1 MDNIIAKNIGIKESG
16 GKPVKGGFL
25 EQYTNNQW
33 YCFQARQTVYYN
45 VFSSEKPT
53 ELDLIKMAKNL
64 IRLAPQLG
72 SGFDGAIKDKPLSDD
87 ILKQIVSVK
96 FVQSLDGYPEK
107 FDMIADELFDRTD
120 IPFFRIRAVVRE
132 DGKDDLGRQSMI
144 SIISTHAL
152 IEGADAALLSRSRAL
167 SKEKTSEKLKKN
179 SKLQQIL
186 YNLTAVILAPLQLIA
201 AEFLVPKKLDANY
214 RALSIK
220 REEIK
225 NIAEKLN
232 ISQRALVFALASYVL
247 NNKGKGFS
255 KRNINVIYADLDNAS
270 PFQTNDDYFS
280 FRMVEMKLKYNYD
293 FITYAKNV
301 ELAIKQVEEK
311 NIAKTQSL
319 LNAMFATH
327 RKLKKLMPFLYR
339 GKVFRFSANY
349 HMSLSLLPPQRL
361 FGRLTKGMIEP
372 IYAGTF
378 HPGINMCVFAPG
390 RHYITF
396 NFSIQNRFLETLADL
411 PILLNKIEQDL
422 HKNHG

>member
-1 MDNIIAKNIGIKESG
+1 MDNIIAKNIGVKEGLEKSNRG
-16 GKPVKGGFL
+16 DFL
-25 EQYTNNQW
+25 SRYTNNQW

-45 VFSSEKPT
+45 VFSSEKLD

-72 SGFDGAIKDKPLSDD
+72 TGFNGAIKDKPLSDD
-87 ILKQIVSVK
+87 ILKEIVSVK
-96 FVQSLDGYPEK
+96 SVQSLDGYPEK
-107 FDMIADELFDRTD
+107 FDMIADELFDKTD

-152 IEGADAALLSRSRAL
+152 IEGADAALLSRSKAL
-167 SKEKTSEKLKKN
+167 SKEIVSTKLKKN
-179 SKLQQIL
+179 SKLQRIL
-186 YNLTAVILAPLQLIA
+186 YNLTAAILAPLQLIV

-220 REEIK
+220 REQIK
-225 NIAEKLN
+225 NISEKLN

-247 NNKGKGFS
+247 NNRGKGFS
-255 KRNINVIYADLDNAS
+255 KKNINTIYADLDNAS
-270 PFQTNDDYFS
+270 PFQTNDDYFN
-280 FRMVEMKLKYNYD
+280 FRMVEMKLKYDDD

-301 ELAIKQVEEK
+301 ELAIKRVEEK
-311 NIAKTQSL
+311 NIAKTQAL

-339 GKVFRFSANY
+339 GRVFRFSGKY

-396 NFSIQNRFLETLADL
+396 NFSVQNRFLKMIADL
-411 PILLNKIEQDL
+411 PILLDKTEQDL
-422 HKNHG
+422 N